1 MKNLHDKEAEKAD
14 SHLLLS
20 EKYMAYKDLAER
32 CVITA
37 SNNAEGMLIFTLVI
51 SLFFITAID
60 NDDHRVFYMKP
71 KSPFLEEPRKQN
83 TYRNEFVSKIGQAP
97 APEPLTYLADDLH
110 RAFVEQTMDRSN
122 PAAVKDELC
131 QFYKRR

>member
-37 SNNAEGMLIFTLVI
+37 TNNAEGMYII
-51 SLFFITAID
+51 LFYVLSF
-60 NDDHRVFYMKP
+60 
-71 KSPFLEEPRKQN
+71 
-83 TYRNEFVSKIGQAP
+83 
-97 APEPLTYLADDLH
+97 
-110 RAFVEQTMDRSN
+110 
-122 PAAVKDELC
+122 
-131 QFYKRR
+131 

>member
-37 SNNAEGMLIFTLVI
+37 TNNAEGMFIFRLDV
-51 SLFFITAID
+51 FI
-60 NDDHRVFYMKP
+60 F
-71 KSPFLEEPRKQN
+71 
-83 TYRNEFVSKIGQAP
+83 
-97 APEPLTYLADDLH
+97 
-110 RAFVEQTMDRSN
+110 
-122 PAAVKDELC
+122 
-131 QFYKRR
+131 

>member
-37 SNNAEGMLIFTLVI
+37 TNNAEGMYIILFYVLSFLI
-51 SLFFITAID
+51 AAD

-71 KSPFLEEPRKQN
+71 KSPFLDEPRKQN
-83 TYRNEFVSKIGQAP
+83 TYRNEFVSKIG
-97 APEPLTYLADDLH
+97 
-110 RAFVEQTMDRSN
+110 
-122 PAAVKDELC
+122 
-131 QFYKRR
+131 